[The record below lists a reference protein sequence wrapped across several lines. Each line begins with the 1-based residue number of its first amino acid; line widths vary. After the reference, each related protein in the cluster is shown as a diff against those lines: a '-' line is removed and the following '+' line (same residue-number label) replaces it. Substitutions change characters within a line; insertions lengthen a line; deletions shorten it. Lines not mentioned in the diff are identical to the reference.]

1 MVTAEWWERPEGV
14 SDVQLRGT
22 ALSQG
27 FSESQGEEHNTRL
40 LKIFFY
46 DSKSAHLLFF
56 PPFGYT
62 SSSHFKHLGT
72 RNGVKYDSFL
82 RLSTFRICQ
91 HTLNSH
97 LDNAKQSHLFYI
109 TILSVSICHAT
120 CRTSH
125 IFCR

>member
-56 PPFGYT
+56 PPFWVHIIVT
-62 SSSHFKHLGT
+62 LQA
-72 RNGVKYDSFL
+72 
-82 RLSTFRICQ
+82 FRDQKWSKI
-91 HTLNSH
+91 
-97 LDNAKQSHLFYI
+97 
-109 TILSVSICHAT
+109 
-120 CRTSH
+120 
-125 IFCR
+125 